1 MDFEIGDLVQMRP
14 SLTTTWS
21 PEEKYYGLGLITKVG
36 LTACAVDWI
45 KVPWGGVEQLKGIEK
60 ELLRRAK

>member
-1 MDFEIGDLVQMRP
+1 MNFEIGDLVEMKPARK
-14 SLTTTWS
+14 STWVS
-21 PEEKYYGLGLITKVG
+21 ETKYYGLGLITKVG
-36 LTACAVDWI
+36 PTTCAIDWI